1 MNLFAN
7 LRFVKRRPE
16 NSLKPILVAY
26 LLVFMQAENGLKIG
40 VDGINCLSHD
50 LLEYRFEHD
59 SVRVRRRDQVEIKVL
74 GASGSEAPGHN
85 SPALLVDDFLL
96 LDAGTVSISLD
107 RPAQCKI
114 THILLTHAHLDHI
127 KGIPSL
133 VDNLVAGK
141 QGYQLTIM
149 SGKDVLADLRKNI
162 FNNRIWPDF
171 TVIPNP
177 LQPVMRYAAISTR
190 SPVHVGGYKVSPIRV
205 NHVVPAYGYLL
216 EDHAHNCLLYT
227 GDSGPTEQVW
237 KRVRGRRVRVLII
250 EVSFPNELEGLA
262 LTSGHLT
269 PALFAKEMEKMAV
282 HPERIFITHVKPY
295 YHQTIREQIARVA
308 VNGISFLEDNMLIS
322 L

>member
-1 MNLFAN
+1 MPPWKFAQA
-7 LRFVKRRPE
+7 RRA
-16 NSLKPILVAY
+16 AY
-26 LLVFMQAENGLKIG
+26 LPVSLEAENGLKIG
-40 VDGINCLSHD
+40 VDGIDCASND
-50 LLEYRFEHD
+50 LLQQDFERY
-59 SVRVRRRDQVEIKVL
+59 SARARRSDQVEIKVL

-107 RPAQCKI
+107 RRAQCKI

-133 VDNLVAGK
+133 VDNLVASK
-141 QGYQLTIM
+141 QGCQLTIM

-171 TVIPNP
+171 TVIPDT
-177 LQPVMRYAAISTR
+177 LHPVMRYQAISTR
-190 SPVHVGGYKVSPIRV
+190 SAVHVGGYKVSPIRV

-216 EDHAHNCLLYT
+216 EDHAQNCMLYT

-237 KRVRGRRVRVLII
+237 KRVRGRRLKVLII
-250 EVSFPNELEGLA
+250 EVSFPNDLEGLA
-262 LTSGHLT
+262 LASGHLT
-269 PALFAKEMEKMAV
+269 PALFAKEMEKMSV

-295 YHQTIREQIARVA
+295 YHQTVQEQIARLS
-308 VNGISFLEDNMLIS
+308 VNGVAFLEDNMRIS
-322 L
+322 I